1 MPTRQITALIV
12 PSDGGDPLP
21 TIEAVDSALRDY
33 PGDHTIL
40 VVSPEKAP
48 AHENP
53 HDSEESTTK
62 TLRLIW
68 EQHPALHPLRLIAGW
83 RLALQQKSDLIFTT
97 DDSWCPDPKE
107 ITKFLNLYESGA
119 RIVAGRRPETTYLE
133 NIQRKWT
140 KFTSRSNL
148 SDPSSPVRLYDRKA
162 LQIILDQDNLNNPKY
177 LTTSKSSS
185 RICSDKTALLTHTIA
200 TLERKSG
207 FATKETPATL
217 LT

>member
-1 MPTRQITALIV
+1 MP
-12 PSDGGDPLP
+12 
-21 TIEAVDSALRDY
+21 E
-33 PGDHTIL
+33 
-40 VVSPEKAP
+40 
-48 AHENP
+48 
-53 HDSEESTTK
+53 
-62 TLRLIW
+62 
-68 EQHPALHPLRLIAGW
+68 
-83 RLALQQKSDLIFTT
+83 
-97 DDSWCPDPKE
+97 
-107 ITKFLNLYESGA
+107 
-119 RIVAGRRPETTYLE
+119 IVAGRRPETTYLE